1 MLFEPAGRG
10 GAVAPIGRRGR
21 ARDVPRGT
29 SGAVVAVTD
38 DAGTRDDD
46 SPAAQTDPVARERA
60 IGLARRLRLARP
72 VETRN
77 ARRSANGV
85 LTSQRWR
92 GGSDEL
98 DLDATL
104 EALIGNPIPE
114 DDDIRVRER
123 VRRRR
128 SIVLAVDV
136 SGSARGEQ
144 VRTAAATAGAL
155 AGELGRDDLAVIA
168 FWSDAALIVPLGRPV
183 TTEQLVDELLALPA
197 QGLTNVAFPLQTALE
212 QLAGTPSADARVI
225 LLSDCVHN
233 AGPDPRDAA
242 GRLPR
247 LDVLFDIS
255 GEHDAELAQDLA
267 LIGRGRCRPIRDH
280 HDVVPALQAIFA

>member
-1 MLFEPAGRG
+1 MLIEASGPG
-10 GAVAPIGRRGR
+10 GAVTEAVRRR
-21 ARDVPRGT
+21 RTQDAPRGSSRGT
-29 SGAVVAVTD
+29 VTMTD
-38 DAGTRDDD
+38 DAGVRDDD
-46 SPAAQTDPVARERA
+46 SGGAPSDPVARERA
-60 IGLARRLRLARP
+60 VKIARQLSLARP
-72 VETRN
+72 LMTRN
-77 ARRSANGV
+77 ARRGAKGT
-85 LTSQRWR
+85 LTTLPWR

-104 EALIGNPIPE
+104 EAIVAQPIPE
-114 DDDIRVRER
+114 DGDIRVRER

-136 SGSARGEQ
+136 SGSTRGEQ

-168 FWSDAALIVPLGRPV
+168 FWSDAALITPLGRPV
-183 TTEQLVDELLALPA
+183 TTEHLVDELLALPA

-212 QLAGTPSADARVI
+212 QLDGVPAADARII

-233 AGPDPRDAA
+233 AGPDPREVA

-247 LDVLFDIS
+247 LDVLLDTS
-255 GEHDAELAQDLA
+255 GEHDAELGKDLA
-267 LIGRGRCRPIRDH
+267 LIGRGRCRTIRDH
-280 HDVVPALQAIFA
+280 HDVVRALQAIFA

>member
-1 MLFEPAGRG
+1 MLGPAGQG
-10 GAVAPIGRRGR
+10 SAVAPIGRRGR
-21 ARDVPRGT
+21 NPDIPRGT
-29 SGAVVAVTD
+29 SGALVAITGDTGARD
-38 DAGTRDDD
+38 DA
-46 SPAAQTDPVARERA
+46 SAAAQSDSVARERA
-60 IGLARRLRLARP
+60 VQLARRLRLARP
-72 VETRN
+72 VDVRK
-77 ARRSANGV
+77 ARRGANGT
-85 LTSQRWR
+85 LTTQRWR
-92 GGSDEL
+92 GSSDEL

-114 DDDIRVRER
+114 DDDIHVRER

-136 SGSARGEQ
+136 SGSTRGEQ

-183 TTEQLVDELLALPA
+183 TTERLVDELLALPA
-197 QGLTNVAFPLQTALE
+197 QGLTNVSFPLQIAVE
-212 QLAGTPSADARVI
+212 QLAGASTADARVI

-233 AGPDPRDAA
+233 AGPDPRDVA

-247 LDVLFDIS
+247 LDVLLDIS

-267 LIGRGRCRPIRDH
+267 LIGRGRCRPIRGH
-280 HDVVPALQAIFA
+280 HDVVPALQAIFT

>member
-1 MLFEPAGRG
+1 MLFEPSG
-10 GAVAPIGRRGR
+10 GGDAVAPMGHRGR
-21 ARDVPRGT
+21 TREVPGGST
-29 SGAVVAVTD
+29 NGLGAVTD
-38 DAGTRDDD
+38 DTAALDDD
-46 SPAAQTDPVARERA
+46 SIPAQPDPAARERA
-60 IGLARRLRLARP
+60 VQLARRLRLAQP
-72 VETRN
+72 IETRK
-77 ARRSANGV
+77 ARRGAGGT
-85 LTSQRWR
+85 LTTERWR

-104 EALIGNPIPE
+104 EALIGNPVPE

-128 SIVLAVDV
+128 SVVLAVDV
-136 SGSARGEQ
+136 SGSTRGEQ

-183 TTEQLVDELLALPA
+183 TTERLVDELLALPA

-212 QLAGTPSADARVI
+212 QLAGAPRADARVI

-233 AGPDPRDAA
+233 AGPDPRDVA

-247 LDVLFDIS
+247 LDVLLDTS

-267 LIGRGRCRPIRDH
+267 VIGRGRCRPIRDH